1 MKQSRTVNILFL
13 LPCAFSFIMIII
25 IPFFFGLFYSMTDW
39 NGVSSVVNFVGFR
52 NFQNLFSSADF
63 LYSFL
68 ITIAF
73 TAINIVLVN
82 VVSFSLSLMVT
93 SKIKRRNFYRAGFFV
108 PYLIGGIVLGYIW
121 QFILNNILVSIGN
134 NLSIT
139 FLQTSFLSLP
149 NSVIWMMSAV
159 NTWQYAGY
167 IMLIYVASIQSI
179 PSSLMEAANVDGA
192 NYRTRVFKILIP
204 MMANAF
210 TISLFLTLTTSFKQ
224 FDMNLTLTNGGPAT
238 RFLDM
243 PVKASQLLAM
253 NIFNTATANRM
264 AEAQAKAV
272 VLFVVLLVV
281 SLIQVT
287 VNKRKEVEM

>member
-1 MKQSRTVNILFL
+1 
-13 LPCAFSFIMIII
+13 
-25 IPFFFGLFYSMTDW
+25 MTDW
-39 NGVSSVVNFVGFR
+39 NGINNAANFVGFNNFR
-52 NFQNLFSSADF
+52 NLLSTPDF

-68 ITIAF
+68 ITIAYTILSIVF
-73 TAINIVLVN
+73 VNIV
-82 VVSFSLSLMVT
+82 SFTLALIVT
-93 SKIKRRNFYRAGFFV
+93 SKLRRRNFYRAGFFV

-121 QFILNNILVSIGN
+121 QFLLNNILVGIGN
-134 NLSIT
+134 SLAIT
-139 FLQTSFLSLP
+139 ALQTSFLSLP
-149 NSVIWMMSAV
+149 NSVIWTMAVV

-179 PSSLMEAANVDGA
+179 PASLMEAASVDGA
-192 NYRTRVFKILIP
+192 SYVSRVFHILIP

-238 RFLDM
+238 RFLDV

-253 NIFNTATANRM
+253 NIFSTATANRM

-272 VLFVVLLVV
+272 VLFIALLVV
-281 SLIQVT
+281 SLLQVSI
-287 VNKRKEVEM
+287 NKKKEVEM

>member
-1 MKQSRTVNILFL
+1 
-13 LPCAFSFIMIII
+13 MIII
-25 IPFFFGLFYSMTDW
+25 IPFFFGLYFSMTDW
-39 NGVSSVVNFVGFR
+39 NGINNAANFVGLKNFR
-52 NFQNLFSSADF
+52 YLLSTPDF

-68 ITIAF
+68 ITIGYTIISILF
-73 TAINIVLVN
+73 VNIV
-82 VVSFSLSLMVT
+82 SFTLSLIVT
-93 SKIKRRNFYRAGFFV
+93 SKLRRRNFYRAGFFV

-121 QFILNNILVSIGN
+121 QFLLNNILVDIGN
-134 NLSIT
+134 NLAISA
-139 FLQTSFLSLP
+139 LQTSFLSMP
-149 NSVIWMMSAV
+149 DSVIWTMALV

-179 PSSLMEAANVDGA
+179 PASLMEAASVDGA
-192 NYRTRVFKILIP
+192 NYFSRVFHILIP

-238 RFLDM
+238 RFLDV

-272 VLFVVLLVV
+272 VLFIALLVV
-281 SLIQVT
+281 SLLQVSI
-287 VNKRKEVEM
+287 NKKKEVEM